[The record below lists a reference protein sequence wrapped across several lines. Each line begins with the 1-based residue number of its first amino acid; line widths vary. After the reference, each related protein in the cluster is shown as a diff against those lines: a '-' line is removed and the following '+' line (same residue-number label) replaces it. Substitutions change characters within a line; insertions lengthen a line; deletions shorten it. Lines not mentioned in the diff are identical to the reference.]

1 MDKNSVV
8 KASALL
14 LAVSAIV
21 VAVTWALVSLTDSRV
36 TDAAGVVQ
44 AIVTATAICAGGF
57 FAAFKLQIFRDF
69 QPHLTISNA
78 VSHRLIGESYVHIDI
93 TTTLHNSS
101 KVKMELREGFFRL
114 QQIAPISDE
123 DVGALYAQVFVNR
136 ETEDI
141 QWPTLNDIPLNW
153 DKGILIVEPGETHQE
168 IFEFIVSTD
177 VESVIIQIYFYNP
190 NSSTPEGWGATTV
203 YDIIKLS
210 SD

>member
-21 VAVTWALVSLTDSRV
+21 VAVTWALVTLTDSSV
-36 TDAAGVVQ
+36 KDAAGVVQ

-78 VSHRLIGESYVHIDI
+78 VSHRRIGESYVHIDI

-101 KVKMELREGFFRL
+101 KVKMELREGFFLL
-114 QQIAPISDE
+114 QQIAPALDQDIE
-123 DVGALYAQVFVNR
+123 TLYAQVFVYG
-136 ETEDI
+136 ETKDI
-141 QWPTLNDIPLNW
+141 QWPTLDDISLNW
-153 DKGILIVEPGETHQE
+153 DKGILIVEPGEAHQE

-177 VESVIIQIYFYNP
+177 VESVIIHIYFYNP
-190 NSSTPEGWGATTV
+190 YSSSPEGWGTTTV
-203 YDIIKLS
+203 YDIIKPS
-210 SD
+210 SG